1 MTIKE
6 FARLF
11 PEKMKEVTGYLNGEG
26 VKTDMGRVAL
36 DHIEQNFAQE
46 GYVDEA
52 LNPWQEVVRRKPD
65 SPWYGH
71 SGQLGKPSGERTQAP
86 ILQGE
91 TRELSRATR
100 MEFLPDGVRIVN
112 STPYAAVHQFGLP
125 AKIYGKKP
133 FVMPKRPF
141 MGPSG
146 VMEANIRK
154 KIVERLKELIK

>member
-52 LNPWQEVVRRKPD
+52 LNPWQEVARRKPD

-112 STPYAAVHQFGLP
+112 STPYAQRRPSVVVHVQGEVRIEP
-125 AKIYGKKP
+125 AEQR
-133 FVMPKRPF
+133 FTVRS
-141 MGPSG
+141 PSLCPNVPLWG
-146 VMEANIRK
+146 HRG
-154 KIVERLKELIK
+154 